1 MAFFGNGYKALRQG
15 GQFVPALLDNT
26 FVKLVTLYCL
36 LGSLARWASVP
47 DTLAAASS
55 VSSDSRSAVRA
66 TFSAVFSTRPPDLFG
81 GTLHESAHFLHGVL
95 NQLIQAFGRVYP

>member
-36 LGSLARWASVP
+36 LGSLRALGQRTGHP
-47 DTLAAASS
+47 G
-55 VSSDSRSAVRA
+55 SR
-66 TFSAVFSTRPPDLFG
+66 
-81 GTLHESAHFLHGVL
+81 VL
-95 NQLIQAFGRVYP
+95 CKL

>member
-36 LGSLARWASVP
+36 LGSLRALGQRTGHP
-47 DTLAAASS
+47 G
-55 VSSDSRSAVRA
+55 SR
-66 TFSAVFSTRPPDLFG
+66 
-81 GTLHESAHFLHGVL
+81 VL
-95 NQLIQAFGRVYP
+95 RKL